1 MMDAYQPKDV
11 TKQAL
16 QLAGNSLS
24 GLNTGLQGKL
34 GLNFTRRPGKKT
46 LDASQGKRDAKIEV
60 KQTGQMRYGNHGID
74 LSKVEQLV
82 NIGQTKAIGWMM
94 LYFAKHY
101 ADSDDSMIDNLKRL
115 YKRVE
120 NLGLDELTPF
130 KMGEL
135 ALPRI
140 QELAAAINR
149 IRCSDWE
156 SD

>member
-1 MMDAYQPKDV
+1 MMDAYQPEDV

-16 QLAGNSLS
+16 GLAGDMLS
-24 GLNTGLQGKL
+24 DLNTDLQGKL
-34 GLNFTRRPGKKT
+34 GLNSTRRLGKKT
-46 LDASQGKRDAKIEV
+46 FDASQGKRDAKIDV
-60 KQTGQMRYGNHGID
+60 NQTGQMRYGNYDID

-82 NIGQTKAIGWMM
+82 NIGQTKTIGRMM
-94 LYFAKHY
+94 LDYAKHFVDN
-101 ADSDDSMIDNLKRL
+101 ADAMVDNLKRL
-115 YKRVE
+115 YGRVE

-149 IRCSDWE
+149 IRCDDWE